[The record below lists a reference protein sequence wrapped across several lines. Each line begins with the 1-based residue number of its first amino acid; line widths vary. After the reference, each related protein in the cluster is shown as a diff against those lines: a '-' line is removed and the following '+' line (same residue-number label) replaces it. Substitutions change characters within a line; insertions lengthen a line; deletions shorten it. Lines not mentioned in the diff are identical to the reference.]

1 MEKQM
6 FTYLM
11 FDGQYYKIGQSTQPE
26 KRLKQI
32 KTGNPSTELLCYGN
46 AISEKYLH
54 TRFYQNRIK
63 GEWFY
68 LNNEQLQKAIEL
80 IKHGE
85 NFIKSNRKF
94 KHLFTWD
101 TEVYKMKQ
109 GKLKSDKLSE
119 KYVIEFGK
127 YKGTPI
133 KEMLTDEQYKYCK
146 WLYNEMN
153 REMSRSEKSKSRKYK
168 AFYWLLQNFD
178 KLNNITSKNTNKWT
192 N

>member
-1 MEKQM
+1 MEKKM

-32 KTGNPSTELLCYGN
+32 KTGNLNVELLCYGDK
-46 AISEKYLH
+46 ITEKYLH
-54 TRFYQNRIK
+54 TRFYQNRIN

-68 LNNEQLQKAIEL
+68 LSNEQLQKAIQL
-80 IKHGE
+80 IQYGE
-85 NFIKSNRKF
+85 NYINSKRKY
-94 KHLFTWD
+94 KHLLTYD
-101 TEVYKMKQ
+101 TDVYKMTE
-109 GKLKSDKLSE
+109 GRLKSNKLSE
-119 KYVIEFGK
+119 KYIIEFGK

-133 KEMLTDEQYKYCK
+133 KEMLSDEQYKYCK

-153 REMSRSEKSKSRKYK
+153 REMSRNEKHKSRKYK

-178 KLNNITSKNTNKWT
+178 KLNKENENTKM
-192 N
+192 